1 MLCVYIYK
9 KCILNALLLFNSSL
23 LFIIYVLWRCAECA
37 HARRHA
43 CCDQHRQY
51 HHFSRIACPVLL
63 VIRSLVSSLRRRLH
77 RLREGKRFIIIIII
91 KNNEEEEEHRRAQR
105 RQQTPPP
112 LDKAREKD
120 GCIPLPLPLPSPPL
134 QNYL

>member
-1 MLCVYIYK
+1 MYIYK
-9 KCILNALLLFNSSL
+9 KCILNALLFNSSL

-63 VIRSLVSSLRRRLH
+63 FIRSLVSSLRRRHH
-77 RLREGKRFIIIIII
+77 RLREGKRFIINIIIII
-91 KNNEEEEEHRRAQR
+91 KNNEEEEEHRRTQR
-105 RQQTPPP
+105 RQQTTPP
-112 LDKAREKD
+112 LEKAREKD
-120 GCIPLPLPLPSPPL
+120 GFILLPLPSPPL